1 MNPTSLQVCHA
12 VDRHRFEVLAD
23 GEVAYLR
30 YSLRGDRISL
40 EHTHV
45 PDSWR
50 GRGVG
55 AKLAQAALEDAKE
68 KGWKVEIQC
77 SFVAEYVK
85 RHPEFRSLK
94 AQSTSE

>member
-1 MNPTSLQVCHA
+1 MNPTSLQVCDA
-12 VDRHRFEVLAD
+12 VNRHRFEVLAD
-23 GEVAYLR
+23 GEVAYLS
-30 YSLRGDRISL
+30 YSLRGEHISL
-40 EHTHV
+40 DHTHV

-55 AKLAQAALEDAKE
+55 VKLPQAALEDAKE

-85 RHPEFRSLK
+85 RHPEFGGLK
-94 AQSTSE
+94 AQSAKK